1 MSVKTLSI
9 DDKILIEIISDAE
22 NKLEGKLNSI
32 TSSLGLMDFII
43 DMSNMWNSESFPIK
57 GEDSFDGDTAKY
69 YIFKNIIKLC
79 KLELARRRVLLET
92 KDKRQYLASVI
103 RANKLL
109 TEREAKIS
117 F

>member
-1 MSVKTLSI
+1 MSAKSFSI
-9 DDKILIEIISDAE
+9 SDRTLIEIISDAE
-22 NKLEGKLNSI
+22 NKLESKLSGI
-32 TSSLGLMDFII
+32 TSSLGLMDFIV
-43 DMSNMWNSESFPIK
+43 DMSSMWSSESFPI
-57 GEDSFDGDTAKY
+57 GEDSFSGDTAKY
-69 YIFKNIIKLC
+69 YIFKNMMKLC

-92 KDKRQYLASVI
+92 KNKRQYLASVI

>member
-9 DDKILIEIISDAE
+9 DDRTLIEIISDAE
-22 NKLEGKLNSI
+22 NKLESKLNNI
-32 TSSLGLMDFII
+32 TSSLGLMDMIV
-43 DMSNMWNSESFPIK
+43 DMSSMWNSESFPIK
-57 GEDSFDGDTAKY
+57 GEDSFGGDTAKY

>member
-1 MSVKTLSI
+1 MSAKAFSI
-9 DDKILIEIISDAE
+9 DDRTLIEIISDAE
-22 NKLEGKLNSI
+22 NKLESKLSGI

-43 DMSNMWNSESFPIK
+43 DMSSMWSSESFPIR
-57 GEDSFDGDTAKY
+57 EDSFRGDTAKY
-69 YIFKNIIKLC
+69 YIFKNIMKLC

-92 KDKRQYLASVI
+92 KDKREYLASVI